1 MNLPPEIV
9 KAIMDWMKQFEGPG
23 GIAGWAFRQLGGKKW
38 LRERAI
44 HAPQKVVQTLGE
56 RRRVVE
62 AEIRAAYPSLSP
74 EEAEWRSF
82 EATVCEAV
90 EQRLIRDIQGNLPAL
105 PIPGWK
111 PTE

>member
-9 KAIMDWMKQFEGPG
+9 KALTEWMKQFEGPG
-23 GIAGWAFRQLGGKKW
+23 GFAGWAFRQLGGKKW

-44 HAPQKVVQTLGE
+44 HAPGSVVQTLGA
-56 RRRVVE
+56 RRRVVFL
-62 AEIRAAYPSLSP
+62 EITDKYPELTA

-90 EQRLIRDIQGNLPAL
+90 EQKIIKDIEQNLPAL

-111 PTE
+111 P